1 MTPVQLRRLMKKH
14 GWTQVYLASVL
25 PTKST
30 RIIRYWLSGEWK
42 IRPMVAHRIRSLA
55 AEAGRKS

>member
-1 MTPVQLRRLMKKH
+1 MKKH